1 MNLSRQ
7 DNLKLFLLAIWL
19 PLLWILLLHPLLIC
33 ILECLIF
40 GFCFGVLSN
49 RILFVV
55 CNYCEIWLLESR
67 AEVPNLTAWYCLWT
81 HVCVCVCVCVYSW
94 ALLTEI
100 LMLLLQGKVQES
112 TQKIQRTKGSISS
125 VWEPLL
131 VFHAP
136 FALLGYHI
144 QSLSFCSSPGDKRA
158 EGWIPED
165 EHGYYWRIWDTGF
178 SAGFESQFRY

>member
-1 MNLSRQ
+1 MSRH
-7 DNLKLFLLAIWL
+7 DNLKLFLLAILL
-19 PLLWILLLHPLLIC
+19 PLLWILLLCPLLIC

-40 GFCFGVLSN
+40 GFCLGVLNN

-55 CNYCEIWLLESR
+55 CNHCEIWLLESR
-67 AEVPNLTAWYCLWT
+67 ARFQIWLLDTAFG
-81 HVCVCVCVCVYSW
+81 HVCVCVCVYAW
-94 ALLTEI
+94 APLTEI
-100 LMLLLQGKVQES
+100 LILLLQGKVRES
-112 TQKIQRTKGSISS
+112 TEKIQRTKGSISS

-144 QSLSFCSSPGDKRA
+144 QSLSFCSSPRDNRA

-165 EHGYYWRIWDTGF
+165 EHGDYWRIWDTGF
-178 SAGFESQFRY
+178 STGFESQFGH